1 MSTSRFCWE
10 VLPFPCC
17 PWAINQRETC
27 QEGRQKAK
35 QSGFLGWSKNAGRTS
50 LGSTRLRGPC
60 GRWVPQSR
68 SLRRERVGLGLRSWL
83 RSGNKVPGLC
93 AGGSRMLLSLPLP
106 DLCNRILVQPVC
118 GAAWAS
124 AFLTSSQETLLR
136 CSGTTLRA
144 ERGLTRQTVW
154 I

>member
-1 MSTSRFCWE
+1 MWQVGASE
-10 VLPFPCC
+10 PEPE
-17 PWAINQRETC
+17 AG
-27 QEGRQKAK
+27 EG
-35 QSGFLGWSKNAGRTS
+35 
-50 LGSTRLRGPC
+50 GP
-60 GRWVPQSR
+60 GAD
-68 SLRRERVGLGLRSWL
+68 RSWL
-83 RSGNKVPGLC
+83 RSGNKVPGLR
-93 AGGSRMLLSLPLP
+93 AGGSRVLLSLPLP